1 MTFITKIEHFD
12 SINKKICYNFVSQ
25 YFMEVSEN
33 CFHCGQGIEK
43 ERILFDEKTF
53 CCNGCK
59 SVYEILNTNNLT
71 NFYELNKRAG
81 IRPGDE
87 NTSQFDYLDTPEI
100 FEKVTDFSEGDTSL
114 VTFKIPVIH
123 CSSCI
128 WLLESLHTLNKNIK
142 YSQVNF
148 TRKTL
153 QISFNH
159 KELKLSELANFLT
172 NLGYKPAISLETAD
186 KNVDHLDKS
195 LLVKFAIAGFA
206 FGNGMFLAFPEYIG
220 GEDYWME
227 HYKGL
232 FRTLM
237 FLLACPVV
245 FYSASDYY
253 KSAWYGLKNKIVNID
268 VPIVLGILVLFGR
281 SVYEIATDY
290 GPGYFDTLCGLLFFM
305 LMGKIFQKRTYNAL
319 SYDRDYKSFYP
330 IAVTK
335 VDFNGK
341 QDNILLSEIK
351 VGDRILV
358 RNQEIIPVDAILISG
373 EGNIDNSFIT
383 GESVSISKQPGDKI
397 FAGGKQIG
405 SSLELEVIK
414 NVDQSYLT
422 QLWNKEAFKK
432 HETGLDTLTNNI
444 SKYFTFIIL
453 GIALISGIY
462 WSFIDLEKMFQVIS
476 AILIIACP
484 CALALSAPFT
494 FGHIMRILGRNK
506 FYVKDTLTIEK
517 IAKLDTVVF
526 DKTGTITQRKKS
538 NIRYEGAE
546 ISEFDLLNIKTLLKN
561 SNHPLS
567 KSLYEFVDVS
577 DDYFPVENFTEIS
590 GKGYEAEVR
599 SNRYKIG
606 SAKYNGQESKNL
618 ETAVYISKNNEYVG
632 KFIFKNEYRKNL
644 KVLFSRLTTY
654 KIFIL
659 SGDNASEENQLKELI
674 PNCEGMAFNQNPED
688 KLNYIQELQARNL
701 KVAMLGD
708 GLNDAGAL
716 KQSNVGIAISDDT
729 NTFTP
734 SSDVIMDG
742 DKVVHLDHYLNVCKG
757 SITIVKMTFIISF
770 LYNIVGLSYAVTGH
784 MHPLFAAIIMPIS
797 SITVVTFTTLSTWIL
812 GRKYFRK
819 HA

>member
-1 MTFITKIEHFD
+1 MK
-12 SINKKICYNFVSQ
+12 
-25 YFMEVSEN
+25 VSEN
-33 CFHCGQGIEK
+33 CFHCGQDIEK
-43 ERILFDEKTF
+43 ERIPFDEKIF

-59 SVYEILNTNNLT
+59 SVYEILNINNLS
-71 NFYELNKRAG
+71 NFYELNKTAG
-81 IRPGDE
+81 IRPSDE
-87 NTSQFDYLDTPEI
+87 NSSQFDYLDTPEI
-100 FEKVTDFSEGDTSL
+100 FDKITDFSEGNTSL

-128 WLLESLHTLNKNIK
+128 WLLESLHTLHNDIN

-148 TRKTL
+148 TRKNL
-153 QISFNH
+153 QVSFNH
-159 KELKLSELANFLT
+159 KDLKLSELAKFLT

-186 KNVDHLDKS
+186 KNEDHLDKS
-195 LLVKFAIAGFA
+195 LIVKLAIAGFA

-220 GEDYWME
+220 GEDVWMQN
-227 HYKGL
+227 YKGL

-237 FLLACPVV
+237 FLLAIPVV

-268 VPIVLGILVLFGR
+268 VPIVLGIFVLFGR
-281 SVYEIATDY
+281 SVYEVVTDY

-305 LMGKIFQKRTYNAL
+305 LLGKIFQKRTYSSL

-351 VGDRILV
+351 IGDRILV
-358 RNQEIIPVDAILISG
+358 RNQEIIPVDAILING

-383 GESVSISKQPGDKI
+383 GESESISKQPGDKI

-432 HETGLDTLTNNI
+432 HETGLDTLINNI

-453 GIALISGIY
+453 GIALVSGIY

-484 CALALSAPFT
+484 CALALSSPFT

-517 IAKLDTVVF
+517 ISKVDALVF
-526 DKTGTITQRKKS
+526 DKTGTITQRKKT
-538 NIRYEGAE
+538 NIKYEGSE
-546 ISEFDLLNIKTLLKN
+546 IQDFDLMNIKTLLKN

-567 KSLYEFVDVS
+567 KSLYEFIEIN
-577 DDYFPVENFTEIS
+577 DDYFPVENFIEIS
-590 GKGYEAEVR
+590 GKGYEAGVR
-599 SNRYKIG
+599 GNIYKIG
-606 SAKYNGQESKNL
+606 SAKYNDQASKNL
-618 ETAVYISKNNEYVG
+618 ETAVYISKNNEFLG
-632 KFIFKNEYRKNL
+632 KFIFKNEYRENLKNL
-644 KVLFSRLTTY
+644 FNKLIHY

-659 SGDNASEENQLKELI
+659 SGDNSSEESQLKEII
-674 PNCEGMAFNQNPED
+674 PNVSSMAFNQSPED
-688 KLNYIQELQARNL
+688 KLNYIKKLQDDGL
-701 KVAMLGD
+701 KVIMLGD

-716 KQSNVGIAISDDT
+716 KQSNVGIAISDDS
-729 NTFTP
+729 NSFTP
-734 SSDVIMDG
+734 SSDVIMNG
-742 DKVVHLDHYLNVCKG
+742 EKVAQLDSYLNVCKG
-757 SITIVKMTFIISF
+757 SMTIVKLTFVISF
-770 LYNIVGLSYAVTGH
+770 LYNIVGLSFAVTGH
-784 MHPLFAAIIMPIS
+784 MSPLFAAILMPLS
-797 SITVVTFTTLSTWIL
+797 SITVISFTTVSTWIL

-819 HA
+819 QL

>member
-1 MTFITKIEHFD
+1 M
-12 SINKKICYNFVSQ
+12 
-25 YFMEVSEN
+25 SEN
-33 CFHCGQGIEK
+33 CFHCGQEIEK

-59 SVYEILNTNNLT
+59 SVYEILNTNNLS

-81 IRPGDE
+81 IRPDE
-87 NTSQFDYLDTPEI
+87 SSSQFEYLDTQEI
-100 FEKVTDFSEGDTSL
+100 FDKVTDFSEGGTSL

-128 WLLESLHTLNKNIK
+128 WLLESLHTLNKSIK

-159 KELKLSELANFLT
+159 NELKLSELANFLT
-172 NLGYKPAISLETAD
+172 NLGYKPVISLETAD
-186 KNVDHLDKS
+186 KNVEHLDKS
-195 LLVKFAIAGFA
+195 LLVKFAIAAFA

-232 FRTLM
+232 FRALM
-237 FLLACPVV
+237 CLLAIPVV
-245 FYSASDYY
+245 VYSASDYY
-253 KSAWYGLKNKIVNID
+253 KSAWYGLKNRIVNID
-268 VPIVLGILVLFGR
+268 VPIVLGIIVLFGR
-281 SVYEIATDY
+281 SLYEVATNY

-305 LMGKIFQKRTYNAL
+305 LLGKIFQKRTYNAL

-335 VDFNGK
+335 VDFEGK
-341 QDNILLSEIK
+341 QENILLSDVK

-383 GESVSISKQPGDKI
+383 GESESISKQPGDKI

-414 NVDQSYLT
+414 DVDQSYLT

-432 HETGLDTLTNNI
+432 HETGLDTLTNTI

-453 GIALISGIY
+453 GIALVAGIY
-462 WSFIDLEKMFQVIS
+462 WATVDMEKMFQVIS

-517 IAKLDTVVF
+517 IAKLDTIVF
-526 DKTGTITQRKKS
+526 DKTGTITHRKKS

-546 ISEFDLLNIKTLLKN
+546 ISEFDSLNIKTLLKN

-567 KSLYEFVDVS
+567 KSLYEFIEVKDE
-577 DDYFPVENFTEIS
+577 YFPAEHFREIS
-590 GKGYEAEVR
+590 GKGYEASVR
-599 SNRYKIG
+599 GNIYKIG
-606 SAKYNGQESKNL
+606 SAKYNNQESKNL
-618 ETAVYISKNNEYVG
+618 ETAVYVSKNNEFLG
-632 KFIFKNEYRKNL
+632 KFIFKNEYRENL
-644 KVLFSRLTTY
+644 KDLFRNLTNY
-654 KIFIL
+654 KVYIL
-659 SGDNASEENQLKELI
+659 SGDNSSEEDQLKELI
-674 PNCEGMAFNQNPED
+674 PNYKSMAFNQNPED
-688 KLNYIQELQARNL
+688 KLNYIQNLQSQNM

-716 KQSNVGIAISDDT
+716 KQSNVGIAIADDS
-729 NTFTP
+729 NSFTP
-734 SSDVIMDG
+734 SSDVIMNG
-742 DKVVHLDHYLNVCKG
+742 EKVVTLDRYLNVCKG
-757 SITIVKMTFIISF
+757 SIKIVKITFIISF

-784 MHPLFAAIIMPIS
+784 MHPLFAALIMPAS
-797 SITVVTFTTLSTWIL
+797 SITVVSFTTLSTWIL
-812 GRKYFRK
+812 GRKYFK
-819 HA
+819 NQA

>member
-1 MTFITKIEHFD
+1 MK
-12 SINKKICYNFVSQ
+12 
-25 YFMEVSEN
+25 VSEN

-59 SVYEILNTNNLT
+59 SVYEILNANNLN

-87 NTSQFDYLDTPEI
+87 NSGQFDYLDTPEI
-100 FEKVTDFSEGDTSL
+100 FEKVTDFSEGNTSL
-114 VTFKIPVIH
+114 ITFKIPVIH

-153 QISFNH
+153 QVSFNH
-159 KELKLSELANFLT
+159 NELKLSELANFLT
-172 NLGYKPAISLETAD
+172 NLGYKPVISLETAD
-186 KNVDHLDKS
+186 KNVEHLDKS
-195 LLVKFAIAGFA
+195 LLVKFAIAAFA

-232 FRTLM
+232 FRALM
-237 FLLACPVV
+237 CLLAIPVV
-245 FYSASDYY
+245 VYSASDYY

-268 VPIVLGILVLFGR
+268 VPIVLGIIVLFGR
-281 SVYEIATDY
+281 SLYEVATDY

-305 LMGKIFQKRTYNAL
+305 LLGKIFQKRTYSAL

-335 VDFNGK
+335 VDFDGK
-341 QDNILLSEIK
+341 QENILLSEIK
-351 VGDRILV
+351 IGDRILV
-358 RNQEIIPVDAILISG
+358 RNQEIIPVDAILING
-373 EGNIDNSFIT
+373 DGNIDNSFIT
-383 GESVSISKQPGDKI
+383 GESATISKQPGDKI

-432 HETGLDTLTNNI
+432 HETGLDTLTNKV

-462 WSFIDLEKMFQVIS
+462 WYFIDLNKMFQVIS

-506 FYVKDTLTIEK
+506 FYVKDTITIEK
-517 IAKLDTVVF
+517 IAKLDTIVF
-526 DKTGTITQRKKS
+526 DKTGTITHRKKS
-538 NIRYEGAE
+538 NITYEGAE
-546 ISEFDLLNIKTLLKN
+546 IQEFDLLNIKTLLKN

-567 KSLYEFVDVS
+567 KSLYDFIEVN
-577 DDYFPVENFTEIS
+577 DDYYQVEHFREIS
-590 GKGYEAEVR
+590 GKGYEALVR
-599 SNRYKIG
+599 GNLYKIG
-606 SAKYNGQESKNL
+606 SARYNNQESKNL
-618 ETAVYISKNNEYVG
+618 ETAVYISKNNEFIG
-632 KFIFKNEYRKNL
+632 KFIFKNEYRENLKNL
-644 KVLFSRLTTY
+644 FKKLAGYHV
-654 KIFIL
+654 FIL

-674 PNCEGMAFNQNPED
+674 PASKGMAFNQSPED
-688 KLNYIQELQARNL
+688 KLNYIKNLQDQNF

-716 KQSNVGIAISDDT
+716 KQSNVGIAIADDT
-729 NTFTP
+729 NSFTP

-742 DKVVHLDHYLNVCKG
+742 EKVVLLDKYLNVCKG
-757 SITIVKMTFIISF
+757 SMTIVKMTFIISF
-770 LYNIVGLSYAVTGH
+770 LYNVVGLSYAVTGH
-784 MHPLFAAIIMPIS
+784 MHPLFAALIMPAS
-797 SITVVTFTTLSTWIL
+797 SITVVSFTTLSTWIL
-812 GRKYFRK
+812 GRKYFK
-819 HA
+819 KNA

>member
-1 MTFITKIEHFD
+1 M
-12 SINKKICYNFVSQ
+12 
-25 YFMEVSEN
+25 SEN
-33 CFHCGQGIEK
+33 CFHCGQEIEK

-59 SVYEILNTNNLT
+59 SVYEILNTNNLS

-81 IRPGDE
+81 IRPDE
-87 NTSQFDYLDTPEI
+87 SSSQFEYLDTQEI
-100 FEKVTDFSEGDTSL
+100 FDKVTDFSEGGTSL

-159 KELKLSELANFLT
+159 NELKLSELANFLT
-172 NLGYKPAISLETAD
+172 NLGYKPVISLETAD
-186 KNVDHLDKS
+186 KNVEHLDKS
-195 LLVKFAIAGFA
+195 LLVKFAIAAFA

-232 FRTLM
+232 FRALM
-237 FLLACPVV
+237 CLLAIPVV
-245 FYSASDYY
+245 VYSASDYY
-253 KSAWYGLKNKIVNID
+253 KSAWYGLKNRIVNID
-268 VPIVLGILVLFGR
+268 VPIVLGIIVLFGR
-281 SVYEIATDY
+281 SLYEVATNY

-305 LMGKIFQKRTYNAL
+305 LLGKIFQKRTYNAL

-335 VDFNGK
+335 VDFEGK
-341 QDNILLSEIK
+341 QENILLSDVK

-383 GESVSISKQPGDKI
+383 GESESISKQPGDKI

-414 NVDQSYLT
+414 DVDQSYLT

-432 HETGLDTLTNNI
+432 HETGLDTLTNTI

-453 GIALISGIY
+453 GIALVAGIY
-462 WSFIDLEKMFQVIS
+462 WATVDMEKMFQVIS

-517 IAKLDTVVF
+517 IAKLDTIVF
-526 DKTGTITQRKKS
+526 DKTGTITHRKKS

-546 ISEFDLLNIKTLLKN
+546 ISEFDSLNIKTLLKN

-567 KSLYEFVDVS
+567 KSLYEFIEVKDE
-577 DDYFPVENFTEIS
+577 YFPAEHFREIS
-590 GKGYEAEVR
+590 GKGYEASVR
-599 SNRYKIG
+599 GNIYKIG
-606 SAKYNGQESKNL
+606 SAKYNNQESKNL
-618 ETAVYISKNNEYVG
+618 ETAVYVSKNNEFLG
-632 KFIFKNEYRKNL
+632 KFIFKNEYRENL
-644 KVLFSRLTTY
+644 KDLFRKLTNY
-654 KIFIL
+654 KVYIL
-659 SGDNASEENQLKELI
+659 SGDNSSEEDQLKELI
-674 PNCEGMAFNQNPED
+674 PNYKAMAFNQNPED
-688 KLNYIQELQARNL
+688 KLNYIQNLQSQNM

-716 KQSNVGIAISDDT
+716 KQSNVGIAIADDS
-729 NTFTP
+729 NSFTP
-734 SSDVIMDG
+734 SSDVIMNG
-742 DKVVHLDHYLNVCKG
+742 EKVVTLDRYLNVCKG
-757 SITIVKMTFIISF
+757 SIKIVKITFIISF

-784 MHPLFAAIIMPIS
+784 MHPLFAALIMPAS
-797 SITVVTFTTLSTWIL
+797 SITVVSFTTLSTWIL
-812 GRKYFRK
+812 GRKYFK
-819 HA
+819 NHA

>member
-1 MTFITKIEHFD
+1 MK
-12 SINKKICYNFVSQ
+12 
-25 YFMEVSEN
+25 VSEN

-59 SVYEILNTNNLT
+59 SVYEILNANNLN

-87 NTSQFDYLDTPEI
+87 NSGQFDYLDTPEI
-100 FEKVTDFSEGDTSL
+100 FEKVTDFSEGNTSL
-114 VTFKIPVIH
+114 ITFKIPVIH

-153 QISFNH
+153 QVSFNH
-159 KELKLSELANFLT
+159 NELKLSELANFLT
-172 NLGYKPAISLETAD
+172 NLGYKPVISLETAD
-186 KNVDHLDKS
+186 KNVEHLDKS
-195 LLVKFAIAGFA
+195 LLVKFAIAAFA

-220 GEDYWME
+220 GEDYWMD

-232 FRTLM
+232 FRALM
-237 FLLACPVV
+237 CLLAIPVV
-245 FYSASDYY
+245 VYSASDYY

-268 VPIVLGILVLFGR
+268 VPIVLGIIVLFGR
-281 SVYEIATDY
+281 SLYEVATDY

-305 LMGKIFQKRTYNAL
+305 LLGKIFQKRTYSAL

-335 VDFNGK
+335 VDFDGK

-351 VGDRILV
+351 IGDRILV
-358 RNQEIIPVDAILISG
+358 RNQEIIPVDAILING
-373 EGNIDNSFIT
+373 DGNIDNSFIT
-383 GESVSISKQPGDKI
+383 GESATISKQPGDKI

-432 HETGLDTLTNNI
+432 HETGLDTLTNKV

-462 WSFIDLEKMFQVIS
+462 WYFIDLNKMFQVIS

-506 FYVKDTLTIEK
+506 FYVKDTITIEK
-517 IAKLDTVVF
+517 IAKLDTIVF
-526 DKTGTITQRKKS
+526 DKTGTITHRKKS
-538 NIRYEGAE
+538 NITYEGAE
-546 ISEFDLLNIKTLLKN
+546 IQEFDLLNIKTLLKN

-567 KSLYEFVDVS
+567 KSLYDFIEVN
-577 DDYFPVENFTEIS
+577 DDYYQVEHFREIS
-590 GKGYEAEVR
+590 GKGYEALVR
-599 SNRYKIG
+599 GNLYKIG
-606 SAKYNGQESKNL
+606 SARYNNQESKNL
-618 ETAVYISKNNEYVG
+618 ETAVYISKNNEFIG
-632 KFIFKNEYRKNL
+632 KFIFKNEYRENLKNL
-644 KVLFSRLTTY
+644 FKKLAGYHV
-654 KIFIL
+654 FIL

-674 PNCEGMAFNQNPED
+674 PASKGMAFNQSPED
-688 KLNYIQELQARNL
+688 KLNYIKNLQDQNF

-716 KQSNVGIAISDDT
+716 KQSNVGIAIADDT
-729 NTFTP
+729 NSFTP

-742 DKVVHLDHYLNVCKG
+742 EKVVLLDKYLNVCKG
-757 SITIVKMTFIISF
+757 SMTIVKMTFIISF
-770 LYNIVGLSYAVTGH
+770 LYNVVGLSYAVTGH
-784 MHPLFAAIIMPIS
+784 MHPLFAALIMPAS
-797 SITVVTFTTLSTWIL
+797 SITVVSFTTLSTWIL
-812 GRKYFRK
+812 GRKYFKK

>member
-1 MTFITKIEHFD
+1 MK
-12 SINKKICYNFVSQ
+12 
-25 YFMEVSEN
+25 VSEN
-33 CFHCGQGIEK
+33 CFHCGQDIEK
-43 ERILFDEKTF
+43 ERIAFDERIF

-59 SVYEILNTNNLT
+59 SVYEILNTNNLA

-81 IRPGDE
+81 IRPSDK
-87 NTSQFDYLDTPEI
+87 NSSQYDYLDTLEI
-100 FEKVTDFSEGDTSL
+100 FEKVTDFSEGNTSL
-114 VTFKIPVIH
+114 VTFRIPVIH

-153 QISFNH
+153 QVSFDHND
-159 KELKLSELANFLT
+159 LKLSELANFLT
-172 NLGYKPAISLETAD
+172 NLGYKPVISLETAD
-186 KNVDHLDKS
+186 KNVEHLDKS
-195 LLVKFAIAGFA
+195 LLIKFAIAAFA

-220 GEDYWME
+220 GEDYWMD

-232 FRTLM
+232 FRALM
-237 FLLACPVV
+237 CILAIPVV
-245 FYSASDYY
+245 VYSASDYY

-268 VPIVLGILVLFGR
+268 VPIVLGIIVLFGR
-281 SVYEIATDY
+281 SLYEVATNY

-305 LMGKIFQKRTYNAL
+305 LLGKIFQKRTYNAL

-335 VDFNGK
+335 VDFEGK
-341 QDNILLSEIK
+341 QENILLSEIK
-351 VGDRILV
+351 IGDRILV
-358 RNQEIIPVDAILISG
+358 RNQEIIPVDAILING

-383 GESVSISKQPGDKI
+383 GESATIGKQPGDRI

-432 HETGLDTLTNNI
+432 HETGLDTLTNNV

-462 WSFIDLEKMFQVIS
+462 WYFIDLDKMFQVIS

-517 IAKLDTVVF
+517 IAKLDTIVF
-526 DKTGTITQRKKS
+526 DKTGTITHRKKS
-538 NIRYEGAE
+538 NIKYEGSE
-546 ISEFDLLNIKTLLKN
+546 ISEFDLLNIKTLVKN

-567 KSLYEFVDVS
+567 KSLYEFIDVN
-577 DDYFPVENFTEIS
+577 DDYFPVEHFREIS
-590 GKGYEAEVR
+590 GKGYEASVR
-599 SNRYKIG
+599 GNVYKIG
-606 SAKYNGQESKNL
+606 SASYNNQDSKNL
-618 ETAVYISKNNEYVG
+618 ETAVYISKNGEFLG
-632 KFIFKNEYRKNL
+632 KFVFKNEYRENLKNL
-644 KVLFSRLTTY
+644 FLKLSGYQV
-654 KIFIL
+654 FIL
-659 SGDNASEENQLKELI
+659 SGDNSSEESQLKQLI
-674 PNCEGMAFNQNPED
+674 PNYKAMAFNQNPED
-688 KLNYIQELQARNL
+688 KLNYIQNLQNQNMR
-701 KVAMLGD
+701 VAMIGD

-716 KQSNVGIAISDDT
+716 KQSNVGIAIADDT
-729 NTFTP
+729 NSFTP
-734 SSDVIMDG
+734 SSDVIMNG
-742 DKVVHLDHYLNVCKG
+742 EKVVMLDRYLNVCKG

-784 MHPLFAAIIMPIS
+784 MHPLFAALIMPAS
-797 SITVVTFTTLSTWIL
+797 SITVVSFTTFSTWVL
-812 GRKYFRK
+812 GRKYFK
-819 HA
+819 KQA